1 MKMGLNTDEL
11 KGNIESSSSIYGNT
25 PGIRGPK
32 GEKGDKGDIGPQ
44 GPKGD
49 KGDKGEQGEKG
60 SQGIQGEKGDKG
72 DKGDNGKD
80 GAMQYVAGENITIE
94 GNTISSSAGGNVVD
108 VKVNNTSVV
117 QNKVANI
124 TVPTKTSELEND
136 KKFITKEVNDLS
148 NYEPKSTTA
157 KTIVLSSDT
166 ITKSILKVQLK
177 NSVNEEISNSS
188 INLKN
193 MLDILD
199 YEVVEE
205 WEETV

>member
-1 MKMGLNTDEL
+1 MKMRLNTDEL

-80 GAMQYVAGENITIE
+80 GAMQYVAGKNITIE
-94 GNTISSSAGGNVVD
+94 GNTISSSAGGNVDD

-136 KKFITKEVNDLS
+136 KKFITKEVNNLS

-157 KTIVLSSDT
+157 KTVVLSSDT
-166 ITKSILKVQLK
+166 TTKSILKVQLK
-177 NSVNEEISNSS
+177 NSANEEISNSS

-199 YEVVEE
+199 YEIVEE
-205 WEETV
+205 WEETA